1 MHTIYPFVFFAGIQL
16 QSSKILDELENQG
29 IIPVGQRAGAAGE
42 AYSII
47 VGTCCTKLQLRNILA
62 ISKAS

>member
-1 MHTIYPFVFFAGIQL
+1 MQFFPFFFFDCFTGIQL

-29 IIPVGQRAGAAGE
+29 IIPVGQRASASGE

-47 VGTCCTKLQLRNILA
+47 VG
-62 ISKAS
+62 